1 MTSATSIDT
10 NPAPALRKR
19 GRPRKID
26 TTESASKEVSAVTS
40 VLHKLGQSSKD
51 DAGAAPEKPRK
62 RGRPPK
68 DRSSADKSDSTT
80 TGSVA
85 ATTSPRKR
93 GRPAKSSVVS
103 TTATGET
110 QPSGTRKRGR
120 PSKRVVDKSA
130 MQVDDALDRPTK
142 RGRKSAVAQSEDVQA
157 QPKRRGR
164 PPKPRVDEDVVK
176 TASPIKKRGRPP
188 KNPRSEESDISGTAL
203 GSDVSIKIG
212 RPPINAKMA
221 VTPDA
226 EKPKKRGRPPKTNG
240 NVSVTGIE
248 ASSLVKPH
256 GGNALNAI
264 ATKQA
269 TLGVEQEQQQQ
280 QPKKKG
286 RPPKQQQKSQENVEP
301 AKRRGRPPKASTVD
315 AAPLTQPKRRG
326 RPPKHSVYKDAN
338 AISTTSEPESES
350 ESSPLVNNG
359 LAISLE
365 HISKAIS
372 F

>member
-1 MTSATSIDT
+1 MTSTTSIDT

-120 PSKRVVDKSA
+120 PPKRAVDQSA
-130 MQVDDALDRPTK
+130 MQVGDALDRPTK
-142 RGRKSAVAQSEDVQA
+142 RSRKSAVAQSEDVQV

-188 KNPRSEESDISGTAL
+188 KNPRSEESDISGTML
-203 GSDVSIKIG
+203 GSDVSRKIG
-212 RPPINAKMA
+212 RPPVNAKMA
-221 VTPDA
+221 VTPDT

-248 ASSLVKPH
+248 ASSFAKPN
-256 GGNALNAI
+256 GGNTLNAI
-264 ATKQA
+264 ATKQV
-269 TLGVEQEQQQQ
+269 TLGVEQEQQQ
-280 QPKKKG
+280 PKKKG
-286 RPPKQQQKSQENVEP
+286 RPLKQQQKSQENVEP
-301 AKRRGRPPKASTVD
+301 AKRRGRPPKTSTVD
-315 AAPLTQPKRRG
+315 AAPLAQPKRRG
-326 RPPKHSVYKDAN
+326 RPPKHSAYNDAN

-350 ESSPLVNNG
+350 ELESLPLVNNG
-359 LAISLE
+359 LVISLE
-365 HISKAIS
+365 QISKAIS